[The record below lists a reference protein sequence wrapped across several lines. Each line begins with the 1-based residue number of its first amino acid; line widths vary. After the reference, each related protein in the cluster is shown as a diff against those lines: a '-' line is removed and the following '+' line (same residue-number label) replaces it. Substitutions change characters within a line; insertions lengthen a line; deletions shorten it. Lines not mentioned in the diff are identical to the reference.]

1 MINRVTRRT
10 ALIGLSS
17 VAAFPGRAQTA
28 PAGRPKEDNAEYAEL
43 ERPAVF
49 EVVSATGSLKETAQ
63 KGQELIWHRKGTS
76 AERRFQVTNIAIAF
90 LRSETGGQ
98 VKMTFS
104 CNVSSL
110 GYSVDE
116 AKLNVIIRSKGGA
129 AMYTWSLAIA
139 VKCADK
145 NQSLTPQTQDVPHD
159 VAANVFTNAGSVE
172 VTEFTE
178 SNFPGVKVQRCE

>member
-10 ALIGLSS
+10 ALIGLST
-17 VAAFPGRAQTA
+17 VAAFPGRAHTA
-28 PAGRPKEDNAEYAEL
+28 PAGRPKQDNAEEYAEL

-49 EVVSATGSLKETAQ
+49 EIVSTTGSLKETAQ
-63 KGQELIWHRKGTS
+63 KGQELIWHRKGAA

-110 GYSVDE
+110 GYSADE

-129 AMYTWSLAIA
+129 AMYPGASAL
-139 VKCADK
+139 
-145 NQSLTPQTQDVPHD
+145 QSSAPTRT
-159 VAANVFTNAGSVE
+159 S
-172 VTEFTE
+172 
-178 SNFPGVKVQRCE
+178 R

>member
-1 MINRVTRRT
+1 MTNQITRRT
-10 ALIGLSS
+10 ALIGLSA
-17 VAAFPGRAQTA
+17 VAAFPVRAQAA
-28 PAGRPKEDNAEYAEL
+28 PAGKPKQEDGEYAEL
-43 ERPAVF
+43 ERSAVF

-63 KGQELIWHRKGTS
+63 KGQELIWHRKGAS

-110 GYSVDE
+110 GYSAEEV
-116 AKLNVIIRSKGGA
+116 KLNVIVRSKGGG
-129 AMYTWSLAIA
+129 AMRTWSLGIA

-145 NQSLTPQTQDVPHD
+145 NQSLTPLTQEVPND
-159 VAANVFTNAGSVE
+159 VAANVFTNAGGVE
-172 VTEFTE
+172 VTEYTE
-178 SNFPGVKVQRCE
+178 QNFPGVKVQRCA